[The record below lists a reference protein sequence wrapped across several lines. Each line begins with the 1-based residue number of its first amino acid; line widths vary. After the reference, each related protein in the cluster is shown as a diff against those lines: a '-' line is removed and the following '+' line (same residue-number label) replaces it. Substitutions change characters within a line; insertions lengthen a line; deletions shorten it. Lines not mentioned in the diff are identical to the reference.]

1 MSPAITMLGAT
12 VWDLPPLILH
22 PFNERIA
29 PSTLLESSKAALML
43 SGLMPNDGADPDDLK
58 RRLLSGRYAEMR
70 MLFFLGKD
78 VFRWIDQCVEW
89 AERVPELGEMEIR
102 RAEFCG
108 PVDERSARGGQG
120 KTGALGRSGLRV
132 DLFAGHRDERGV
144 CATAPGGNAQRGFSA
159 ELPSVPGFPVPLLY
173 GVGAVPELC
182 RRQISGLRCT
192 LRGNTRACWRPSG
205 AARRWSEVCG
215 EGKKKMGHG

>member
-1 MSPAITMLGAT
+1 MSPAKTSLGTA

-43 SGLMPNDGADPDDLK
+43 SGLMPNEGANPDELK

-89 AERVPELGEMEIR
+89 AERVPELAEMEIR
-102 RAEFCG
+102 RQSFASLLTKDPPEQVRQKLVGWGVADYASIFSRAIGMNAVFVQPPTFEMLNEDFLQNYHRYPDFLYRCYMESE
-108 PVDERSARGGQG
+108 PYQSLPAANFQF
-120 KTGALGRSGLRV
+120 GLY
-132 DLFAGHRDERGV
+132 A
-144 CATAPGGNAQRGFSA
+144 SA
-159 ELPSVPGFPVPLLY
+159 EYSRMLE
-173 GVGAVPELC
+173 AEW
-182 RRQISGLRCT
+182 SGDP
-192 LRGNTRACWRPSG
+192 A
-205 AARRWSEVCG
+205 E
-215 EGKKKMGHG
+215 